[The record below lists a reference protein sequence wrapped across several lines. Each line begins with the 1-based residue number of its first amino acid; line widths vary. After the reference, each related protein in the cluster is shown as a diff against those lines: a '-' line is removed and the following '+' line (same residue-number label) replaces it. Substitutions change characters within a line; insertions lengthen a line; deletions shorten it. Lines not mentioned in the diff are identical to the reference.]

1 MKLSLRPSIRNV
13 SLLLAFAASGASLA
27 ACGNAPGGSADEGG
41 AEAVGVQQAL
51 ELHPLGAI
59 RDDQSMMASRQVG
72 VSAPASV
79 PASVDLSAQFPTP
92 GDQGS
97 EGSCVGW
104 ATGYA
109 ATSFHQAVQEG
120 WSLSPNAHRT
130 SPSWVYNQI
139 NGGAD
144 NGSYI
149 SDAMALIV
157 SKGAD
162 DLSDFPYV
170 AGSYTNQPDAAS
182 LARAARFK
190 AASWGTLA
198 VSQSNFK
205 SVLAGGNAI
214 VIGIE
219 IFPDW
224 DTLNGTTNTVYDT
237 IAANDY
243 SRGRH
248 AVTIIGYDD
257 ARQAFKVI
265 NSWGTSW
272 GGNGGYAWIAYSLIN
287 NSRLWLDAYVLTDGS
302 NTLVRNGIDS
312 NLDKLN
318 DLVFHNGQTGES
330 QIWYMSGINRTSAAN
345 LPAGLNISD
354 ATGWTPVAMADFNK
368 DGKADIIWHNG
379 STGATQAWFM
389 NGATRTG
396 FADFSATLNVTD
408 STGWRFM
415 GAADFNRDGKPDLF
429 ARNLT
434 SGAMQIWLMDGI
446 TRSAYVDLNG
456 FLNTPDSTG
465 WQFVGTGDFNQDG
478 QTDIFWHNRF
488 SGQSQVWYMNG
499 SERVGDGAALSS
511 SLDVPE
517 SSGWKFSTIT
527 DLNHDGKPDLLAHNS
542 ATGEFQ
548 VWFLDNLTRIGASNL
563 SAGLNTPDSTGWR
576 SLTQ

>member
-1 MKLSLRPSIRNV
+1 V
-13 SLLLAFAASGASLA
+13 GFALGYATTSYQQQVQENWSLA
-27 ACGNAPGGSADEGG
+27 
-41 AEAVGVQQAL
+41 
-51 ELHPLGAI
+51 
-59 RDDQSMMASRQVG
+59 
-72 VSAPASV
+72 
-79 PASVDLSAQFPTP
+79 
-92 GDQGS
+92 
-97 EGSCVGW
+97 
-104 ATGYA
+104 Y
-109 ATSFHQAVQEG
+109 
-120 WSLSPNAHRT
+120 NAHRS
-130 SPSWVYNQI
+130 SPSFIWNQL
-139 NGGAD
+139 NGGV
-144 NGSYI
+144 NSGINI
-149 SDAMALIV
+149 SNALNLLV
-157 SKGAD
+157 SKGD
-162 DLSDFPYV
+162 DDIADFPHNDGDYV
-170 AGSYTNQPDAAS
+170 TQPNAAS

-190 AASWGTLA
+190 PASWNSID
-198 VSQSNFK
+198 VSQANFK
-205 SVLAGGNAI
+205 AVLAGGNPV
-214 VIGIE
+214 VITMDV
-219 IFPDW
+219 FPDW
-224 DTLNGTTNTVYDT
+224 DSLNSTTNTVFDSILDT
-237 IAANDY
+237 D
-243 SRGRH
+243 SPRGNH
-248 AVTIIGYDD
+248 AVTVIGYDD

-265 NSWGTSW
+265 NSWGTGW
-272 GGNGGYAWIAYSLIN
+272 GGNGGYAWVAYSIIN
-287 NSRLWLDAYVLTDGS
+287 HSRLHVNAYVINAAP

-312 NLDKLN
+312 NLDKVN

-330 QIWYMSGINRTSAAN
+330 QIWYMDAITRTSAAN